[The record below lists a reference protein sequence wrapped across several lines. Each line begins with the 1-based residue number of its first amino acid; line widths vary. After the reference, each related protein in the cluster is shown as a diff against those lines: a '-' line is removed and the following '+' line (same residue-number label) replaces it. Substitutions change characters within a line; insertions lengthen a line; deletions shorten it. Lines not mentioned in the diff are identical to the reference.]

1 MKKYNKCNR
10 CGGSLLQ
17 FEDKIVPVQHSFL
30 DSLGRVLLLFIPIIG
45 WAALL
50 SRKNF
55 INETYAICKKCG
67 YRKDLTI
74 RTSLLTKIVTIW
86 FVAFVVVFLFG
97 MIMMTL
103 SPSNQ

>member
-1 MKKYNKCNR
+1 MKKYKICKKC
-10 CGGSLLQ
+10 GSSSLYI
-17 FEDKIVPVQHSFL
+17 EERVVPVEHSCL
-30 DSLGRVLLLFIPIIG
+30 DTLGRAILLLIPIIG
-45 WAALL
+45 WIALL

-55 INETYAICKKCG
+55 INEKYATCRQCG
-67 YRKDLTI
+67 FRKDLTI

>member
-10 CGGSLLQ
+10 CGSSILQ

-67 YRKDLTI
+67 YRKDLTE
-74 RTSLLTKIVTIW
+74 RTSPFTKIVTAW
-86 FVAFVVVFLFG
+86 FIVFVLVMLLVVVAITLF
-97 MIMMTL
+97 
-103 SPSNQ
+103 PNNN